1 MSWWDL
7 YFAPGDLR
15 AQQQLTTP
23 STSSSTSQQ
32 DDQPKATAPIIPKR
46 IDAAHRARRQNAL
59 LFGGLAFTALSALL
73 MRRAIRTKQL
83 ATYPQFATKVAG
95 SREPIVKVPTF
106 TPSNTQAKAEGGLDA
121 AEALFLA
128 TLSTFSIFMT
138 GTGAFMKIYDIA
150 DVEDL
155 REFVKQGIGYD
166 VYSGETEADKEIET
180 WFAEVLSRKDGTG
193 NLREEIVTKMAELG
207 ELEEKKKKEVEE
219 KSLLQKIEAKKRE
232 LEEQQRR

>member
-1 MSWWDL
+1 MSWWDR
-7 YFAPGDLR
+7 YFVPGDLR
-15 AQQQLTTP
+15 AQQQLPP
-23 STSSSTSQQ
+23 SSAPLLASTQQ
-32 DDQPKATAPIIPKR
+32 DEQIKSSPPVAPQR

-59 LFGGLAFTALSALL
+59 LFGGLAFTSLSALL
-73 MRRAIRTKQL
+73 MRRAIRKKQL
-83 ATYPQFATKVAG
+83 ATYPQFTTKVAG
-95 SREPIVKVPTF
+95 SRDPVVKVPTF

-138 GTGAFMKIYDIA
+138 GTGAFMKLYDIA

-207 ELEEKKKKEVEE
+207 ELEEKRKREVEE
-219 KSLLQKIEAKKRE
+219 KGLLQKIETKKRE
-232 LEEQQRR
+232 LEERR